1 MPAIYAHHRFGR
13 DVRKVLPRREQNIID
28 TNSALYMIGLHG
40 PDILFYY
47 QALRHNPI
55 NSTGHALH
63 EKPGKQ
69 FFENAICAIEKSRN
83 RDAAL
88 SYAYGVLCHFALDV
102 SCHVYVDQKAATDQL
117 THATVECEFDRSLM
131 VQDGIEPTTHVLT
144 NHIIPT
150 KENAEIIAPFYPGI
164 SAAQTHKALRS
175 MIFQNKL
182 LLAKSDAKRELIYAI
197 MRLTGNY
204 EHLHGIVI
212 SPHGN
217 PLCEDSNAK
226 LRELYSLGKDR
237 AKDFITSFDRSLNGK
252 EAFAPIFDYNFGGR
266 LPVDGGD
273 R

>member
-1 MPAIYAHHRFGR
+1 MPAIYAHYRFGQ
-13 DVRKVLPRREQNIID
+13 DVRKALPGREQNIID

-47 QALRHNPI
+47 HALRSNPV

-63 EKPGKQ
+63 GKPGKQ
-69 FFENAICAIEKSRN
+69 FFENALQAIRTSKN
-83 RDAAL
+83 PDAAL

-102 SCHVYVDQKAATDQL
+102 SCHAYVDQKGETDGIG
-117 THATVECEFDRSLM
+117 HATVESEFDRCLM
-131 VQDGIEPTTHVLT
+131 VLDGIEPTTHVLT
-144 NHIIPT
+144 AHISPT

-164 SAAQTHKALRS
+164 SSAQTHKALRS

-182 LLAKSDAKRELIYAI
+182 LLAKSDAKRELIYAV

-217 PLCEDSNAK
+217 PLCEDSSAK
-226 LRELYSLGKDR
+226 LRELYHLAEGR
-237 AKDFITSFDRSLNGK
+237 AKDFITSFDGYLSGK
-252 EAFAPIFDYNFGGR
+252 EAFDPIFDCNFSGV
-266 LPVDGGD
+266 LPKDGGD